1 VKACRHMGDCGNTGN
16 PMRREARSQPDA
28 REGQAG
34 LHRVADR
41 LVVPGKP
48 GNSGGGKGP
57 EREFGN
63 LSGLDKIAEIVI
75 IAGKRHSNFNQGG
88 AQRWKIVRNG
98 SLMTPTYPMPSG
110 GRVLLKLDG
119 REL

>member
-1 VKACRHMGDCGNTGN
+1 MVKACRHMGDCGNTGN

-75 IAGKRHSNFNQGG
+75 IAGKRRNFS
-88 AQRWKIVRNG
+88 I
-98 SLMTPTYPMPSG
+98 TPGKQCWQLVEFGHVPTSARHP
-110 GRVLLKLDG
+110 
-119 REL
+119 